1 MDSNQNQVIN
11 VERMEA
17 LEAWLTTT
25 QTKITQVNGQR
36 KYGGP
41 PEAWEGPKPGL
52 KCEVFIKHIP
62 RESYEDLL
70 LPLFGSVGPLWE
82 FRLMMNFSG
91 HNRGFAYAKYGSADV
106 AEKAVRELHGREL
119 QPGRRLIVCL
129 SNEKRCL
136 HVTCLPTPADENE
149 LLQVLYG
156 MAVGVEG
163 LSLESQPRA
172 KTVSAVVVFS
182 SHQAAAMGKRVLGEA
197 FWKQFGIR
205 VGVHWNSPKRA
216 RSEDRL
222 RQRPPRGPPPAPK
235 QGRIPPRASTRSAP
249 RRPPDFC
256 RAVGGPVGARQAS
269 AGASVGASVGASA
282 QAASASLQ
290 KRCSEMGVGRPT
302 FDFSCGP
309 AWPDGRLPA
318 TFVVSISGMGVFRG
332 TMRLCP
338 RPTASGSLAAAREMA
353 AAAIL
358 RWMEVKK
365 NHPMRKQLTG

>member
-11 VERMEA
+11 VERMQA

-41 PEAWEGPKPGL
+41 PEGWEGPQPGP

-91 HNRGFAYAKYGSADV
+91 HNRGFAYAKYGSSEV
-106 AEKAVRELHGREL
+106 AEKAVRLLHGRQL
-119 QPGRRLIVCL
+119 LPGRPLIVCL
-129 SNEKRCL
+129 SNEKRRL
-136 HVTCLPTPADENE
+136 RVTSLPNRVDQDE

-156 MAVGVEG
+156 MVVGVEG
-163 LSLESQPRA
+163 LSMESQPPRA

-182 SHQAAAMGKRVLGEA
+182 SHHQAAMAKRVLGEA

-205 VGVHWNSPKRA
+205 VGVHWNSPKMEL
-216 RSEDRL
+216 SEDRL

-235 QGRIPPRASTRSAP
+235 HGRISHRDSHRSAP

-256 RAVGGPVGARQAS
+256 RAVGGPVGGPVSGPIGARRASVRAS
-269 AGASVGASVGASA
+269 AA
-282 QAASASLQ
+282 ASLQ
-290 KRCSEMGVGRPT
+290 KRCSELGVGQPT
-302 FDFSCGP
+302 FDFSCESTG
-309 AWPDGRLPA
+309 PDGRLPA
-318 TFVVSISGMGVFRG
+318 KFVVNISRVGVFRG
-332 TMRLCP
+332 TMRLLP
-338 RPTASGSLAAAREMA
+338 RPTASGCLAAAREVA
-353 AAAIL
+353 ATAIL
-358 RWMEVKK
+358 QWMEVKLII
-365 NHPMRKQLTG
+365 Q